1 MMWRLKKRKINRG
14 EFDAFRAG
22 RAQKA
27 PGKRT
32 HTEERY
38 RKAELAEEVPQ
49 QIDQKAAPARKDPN
63 EPDPN
68 KAATEGGAAPA
79 DPAMAQ
85 AQPEVA
91 AGPDIT
97 PEKDL
102 TPSFMPVFE
111 VEPDAEKE

>member
-14 EFDAFRAG
+14 EFDAFRSG

-49 QIDQKAAPARKDPN
+49 QVDPKAAPAKRDANK
-63 EPDPN
+63 PDPN
-68 KAATEGGAAPA
+68 KAEGTGAA
-79 DPAMAQ
+79 DPAL
-85 AQPEVA
+85 AQPQPETEIK
-91 AGPDIT
+91 PDVT
-97 PEKDL
+97 PEKEL
-102 TPSFMPVFE
+102 APSFLPVFDA
-111 VEPDAEKE
+111 EPDAEKE